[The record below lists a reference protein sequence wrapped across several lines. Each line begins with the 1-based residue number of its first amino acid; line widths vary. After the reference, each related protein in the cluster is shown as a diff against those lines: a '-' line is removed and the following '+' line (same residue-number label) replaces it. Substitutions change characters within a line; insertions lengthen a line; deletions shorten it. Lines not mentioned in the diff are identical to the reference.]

1 MLDRNKINHLVRL
14 FKKQYGNNYFNTNI
28 SNTKK
33 SWKGMKQLVQ
43 VKPKVGVIRSKLII
57 TETHLSDPN
66 VSQRGLMTDDII
78 AFCTQIQMLKRQ
90 VFSLQLFRGVKGFST
105 LKATQ

>member
-1 MLDRNKINHLVRL
+1 
-14 FKKQYGNNYFNTNI
+14 
-28 SNTKK
+28 
-33 SWKGMKQLVQ
+33 MK
-43 VKPKVGVIRSKLII
+43 
-57 TETHLSDPN
+57 HLSDPN

-90 VFSLQLFRGVKGFST
+90 VFSLQLFRGAKGFST